1 MNPRKKFLRIF
12 LEKLPAFQ
20 ALFRA
25 VEAEAIAGYSLKEP
39 ILDVGCGDGIFSEAL
54 LEKNREVWGVDINQN
69 ALAQAR
75 KRGLYKKL
83 VKQKIQNQP
92 FKDGQFGT
100 VLANSI
106 LEHVDNLKPALR
118 EILKVLA
125 KGGVLVLTAPSE
137 KRKQLYLGYRLFSF
151 LKMPSLASKIGDLEN
166 NLFKHQN
173 CWSGK
178 KWQKELAKIGFWK
191 VSYQY
196 RGSPRTALMSDFFLI
211 FAPFGFLERKI
222 FGRYLGWRKYFA
234 PLLFLFLGGFEDK
247 IRGENGSV
255 IVVKAEKQ

>member
-1 MNPRKKFLRIF
+1 MNPRKRFLRIF

-25 VEAEAIAGYSLKEP
+25 VEAEAITSYDLGEP

-54 LEKNREVWGVDINQN
+54 WGKKREVWGIDINQA

-75 KRGLYKKL
+75 KRAVYKKL
-83 VKQKIQNQP
+83 VRQKIQNQP
-92 FKDGQFGT
+92 FKDGQFKT

-106 LEHVDNLKPALR
+106 LEHIGDLKPALR
-118 EILKVLA
+118 EIAKVLA

-137 KRKQLYLGYRLFSF
+137 KRKQLYAGYRLFTF
-151 LKMPSLASKIGDLEN
+151 LKMPNLASQVGDLEN
-166 NLFKHQN
+166 KLFHHLH

-178 KWQKELAKIGFWK
+178 KWQKELAKIGFRK
-191 VSYQY
+191 ISYQY
-196 RGSPRTALMSDFFLI
+196 KGSPKTALISDLLLI
-211 FAPFGFLERKI
+211 FAPIGFLEKKI

-234 PLLFLFLGGFEDK
+234 PLVFLFLRGFEDK
-247 IRGENGSV
+247 IREENGSV
-255 IVVKAEKQ
+255 IVVRAEK